1 MMESSSVNPAVVRK
15 NWEDFQTWMQSTFQ
29 YMHQLS
35 ESDKQASILAAAERR
50 VAYEDFVTA
59 QVVKQRRI
67 AAELA
72 ALAEAEKAE
81 FLRVQ
86 AEMLQT
92 EEEREEAVMTE
103 AEKLEAEM
111 KEEIRAEAARKE
123 AARLAASSESSSTSD
138 SRLSIVEQK
147 LHKFTKEQVIIKQ
160 KLEQHDAANATM
172 TNMLTQILN
181 KLFEPSTS
189 KT

>member
-1 MMESSSVNPAVVRK
+1 MYQNFFGYNASRQVSELMESSRVNPAVVRK
-15 NWEDFQTWMQSTFQ
+15 NWEDFQMWMQSTFQ

-50 VAYEDFVTA
+50 VAFEDFVTA

-103 AEKLEAEM
+103 AEKLEA
-111 KEEIRAEAARKE
+111 
-123 AARLAASSESSSTSD
+123 ARLAASSESASNSD

-147 LHKFTKEQVIIKQ
+147 LDEFTEEQAIIKQ

-181 KLFEPSTS
+181 KL
-189 KT
+189 